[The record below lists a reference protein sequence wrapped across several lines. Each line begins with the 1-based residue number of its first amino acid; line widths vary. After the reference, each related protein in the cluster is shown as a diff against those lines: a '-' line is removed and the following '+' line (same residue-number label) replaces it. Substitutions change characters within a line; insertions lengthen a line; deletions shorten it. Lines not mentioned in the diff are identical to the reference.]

1 MSNTHPKDRFD
12 EIPATEGR
20 VGAHR
25 RPPLPHARAIA
36 FAWAAL
42 ATGVIVLLGFIG
54 LLVIDNRVQ
63 FNDVFTAPTGLAETS
78 ATPTT
83 VPTVD
88 ASLTV
93 AVLNG
98 TATAGLAA
106 SAGQVLTTAGWNV
119 PTVTNA
125 STEDETTTTIYYA
138 DPALEGAALG
148 LAGSLGTGTLVQT
161 QDFVE
166 TANLVVV
173 LGADFT
179 AG

>member
-1 MSNTHPKDRFD
+1 MSNTHQKDRFD
-12 EIPATEGR
+12 EIPAGDGR

-25 RPPLPHARAIA
+25 RPPAPHAGIIA
-36 FAWAAL
+36 LAWAAL

-54 LLVIDNRVQ
+54 LLVIDNRVE
-63 FNDVFTAPTGLAETS
+63 FNDVFTAPTGIAETT
-78 ATPTT
+78 ATPT
-83 VPTVD
+83 VAPTVD
-88 ASLTV
+88 PALTV

-98 TATAGLAA
+98 TPTAGLAA

-125 STEDETTTTIYYA
+125 STEDEAVTTVYYS
-138 DPALEGAALG
+138 DPAQEGAALG
-148 LAGSLGTGTLVQT
+148 LVASLGTGTLALT

-173 LGADFT
+173 LGADYT
-179 AG
+179 AP